1 MTTYHLADIEIQVD
15 TTHADSPWVDV
26 ALSSG
31 EGEAYAPTSL
41 ISLSSTEARA
51 LGRDLITEADTA
63 DGVDAEADAP
73 AAPPEPEATPSTE
86 FDTIH
91 TSVLLSTDQA
101 TNRNRRLAERAEQLD
116 RFGRQGWTLA
126 ASASGSDGR
135 SLVIV
140 DTLQRSRA

>member
-1 MTTYHLADIEIQVD
+1 MTTYHLADVEIQFD
-15 TTHADSPWVDV
+15 TTHTDSPWVDV
-26 ALSSG
+26 ALSGG
-31 EGEAYAPTSL
+31 EGEAYAPTAL

-51 LGRDLITEADTA
+51 LGRDLITEADVA
-63 DGVDAEADAP
+63 DGVDTEADAP
-73 AAPPEPEATPSTE
+73 ATLRGSEVTPSME

-101 TNRNRRLAERAEQLD
+101 SSRKRKLAERAEQLD
-116 RFGRQGWTLA
+116 RLGRQGWTLA
-126 ASASGSDGR
+126 TSASGSDGR